1 MSETIDG
8 GIYLG
13 TDGKT
18 YHDANGNPVD
28 KSKVE
33 EANKVKQPEWT
44 PTPSPVAM
52 PNLPDTVGK
61 DDPLVTVETVEEK
74 PLETT
79 ETVEIVDTG
88 TRTVIDSL
96 RDMPDKPKAAKK

>member
-1 MSETIDG
+1 MSETIEG

-28 KSKVE
+28 KSKVA

-52 PNLPDTVGK
+52 PNAVGK

-79 ETVEIVDTG
+79 ETVEVVDTG
-88 TRTVIDSL
+88 TRTVID
-96 RDMPDKPKAAKK
+96 PDKPKAAKK